1 MIRPP
6 MGKKKTSS
14 DQRSL
19 CRGGR
24 VDLITST
31 ILCVSFFPFA
41 GGGGGARTKHDNV
54 ENQDNQPENAA
65 ARAIL
70 PRVAGRGGGDVA
82 RGEGGRKSC
91 EEEVEEEEE
100 GGGHFGGGL
109 GGVLVLVFWLMVDGG
124 LFGGGGYS

>member
-1 MIRPP
+1 

-31 ILCVSFFPFA
+31 VLCQLFSFLRE
-41 GGGGGARTKHDNV
+41 GGGGEGGGRTKHDNV
-54 ENQDNQPENAA
+54 ENQDNQPEDAA

-82 RGEGGRKSC
+82 RGEGGREGC
-91 EEEVEEEEE
+91 EEEVGEEEE
-100 GGGHFGGGL
+100 GGGHFSGGL
-109 GGVLVLVFWLMVDGG
+109 VVGSWC
-124 LFGGGGYS
+124 FG